1 MISVEILE
9 KIKPTT
15 SLDTLNEFVD
25 TFNKYSSKYNIDTL
39 SRVSSFVGNSAH
51 ESNFQPITENLN
63 YSAKGLLKVFPK
75 YFNSTTASQ
84 YANKPQSIANKV
96 YANRMGNGSFASG
109 DGWKYRGRGYIQVTG
124 KNNYE
129 KISKALFGDNRL
141 LQDPDLLLKPK
152 YALLS
157 AFEWWKMNGM
167 NEISDKLGIKGV
179 ASKIN
184 FGNTTSI
191 AKGLSERIKNYKT
204 ILEFLKK
211 KTGLSSNQK
220 LFNQQSN
227 QQQQQEPIKSNNTFW
242 GIDFS
247 WLFAPKKI

>member
-1 MISVEILE
+1 MINADDLK
-9 KIKPTT
+9 KIVPTT
-15 SLDTLNEFVD
+15 STQTLKEFAD
-25 TFNKYSSKYNIDTL
+25 TFNKFAPKYQIDTL
-39 SRVSSFVGNSAH
+39 SRISTFVGNSAH
-51 ESNFQPITENLN
+51 ESKLQPITENLN
-63 YSAKGLLKVFPK
+63 YSAKGLSKTFPK

-124 KNNYE
+124 KSNYE
-129 KISKALFGDNRL
+129 AISKKLFGDNRL
-141 LQDPDLLLKPK
+141 LQNPDILLQPK

-167 NEISDKLGIKGV
+167 NNISDKFGIKGV
-179 ASKIN
+179 SSKIN

-191 AKGLSERIKNYKT
+191 AKGLSDRIKNYKT
-204 ILEFLKK
+204 IFEVLKK
-211 KTGLSSNQK
+211 KRNQPI
-220 LFNQQSN
+220 QQQPI
-227 QQQQQEPIKSNNTFW
+227 QQQQKKFNNTFF

-247 WLFAPKKI
+247 WLFRNP